1 MKTIA
6 YEEKFGE
13 IKFPAGFEE
22 KLRGKS
28 LEEQMD
34 CYRITNSIT
43 LSSTSYGEL
52 DKQQIRGRTRSLEE
66 DKDCTG
72 LVVKDGLL
80 VGVLIRPFWGEDRV
94 CLPYK
99 GVCTYY
105 ASDNDGSGTSEREDY
120 SYLICV

>member
-52 DKQQIRGRTRSLEE
+52 DKQQLRERTRSLEE

-80 VGVLIRPFWGEDRV
+80 VGVLIRPFWGGKTGCV
-94 CLPYK
+94 CP
-99 GVCTYY
+99 TR
-105 ASDNDGSGTSEREDY
+105 GSAPTMPATTTAPAPRNGRITPT
-120 SYLICV
+120 